1 MVTVN
6 PYSVLGLNSNATPEQ
21 VRSAYRRLA
30 MQYHPDVNPTRRDYA
45 TVRMAEINAAYT
57 MITSGSAARSRYTYN
72 PRPSSGRNLF
82 DMSEKGEHKLQR
94 KARQMADNYEDAKWK
109 AGLHYRW
116 FGFGPEAVKKYKD
129 GLRDA
134 ELRNLN
140 PDKWATNWRVA
151 MRQ

>member
-1 MVTVN
+1 MVAVN

-45 TVRMAEINAAYT
+45 TARMAEINAAYT
-57 MITSGSAARSRYTYN
+57 MITSGSAARNRYTYN
-72 PRPSSGRNLF
+72 PKPSSGRNLF
-82 DMSEKGEHKLQR
+82 DMSEKGERKIRERVLQY
-94 KARQMADNYEDAKWK
+94 AESYQDAKFR
-109 AGLHYRW
+109 AGMHYRW

-134 ELRNLN
+134 ELNNLD
-140 PDKWATNWRVA
+140 PDKWATNWRRA